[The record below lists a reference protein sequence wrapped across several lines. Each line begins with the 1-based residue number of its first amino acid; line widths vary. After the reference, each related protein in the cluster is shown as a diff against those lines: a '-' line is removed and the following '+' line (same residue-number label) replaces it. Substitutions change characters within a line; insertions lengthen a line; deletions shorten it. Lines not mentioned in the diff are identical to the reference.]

1 MDMVQW
7 NRTVDTWDMYMCVCK
22 SSWYVCGS
30 PVESHLGGI
39 CTMVYSGF
47 PSGTWYLMADLDIP
61 QAPDRARFQKTTV
74 IL

>member
-1 MDMVQW
+1 
-7 NRTVDTWDMYMCVCK
+7 MCVQEFL
-22 SSWYVCGS
+22 VCGS

-61 QAPDRARFQKTTV
+61 QAPDRARFQTTTV